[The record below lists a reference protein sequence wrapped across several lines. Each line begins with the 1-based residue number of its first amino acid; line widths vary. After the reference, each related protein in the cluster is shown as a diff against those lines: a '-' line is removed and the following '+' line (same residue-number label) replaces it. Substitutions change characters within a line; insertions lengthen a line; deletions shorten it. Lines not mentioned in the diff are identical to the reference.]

1 MTDPLRTPE
10 DYELF
15 IYSLPEQFR
24 IIKHST
30 MQFIRRGTTLARVI
44 GELHFEKDVRM
55 VVRERIVYH
64 RLPSVIDEYGYE
76 VWRGEEKLY
85 WYDPQPHPDTPTLQ
99 STHPHHKHIS
109 PDIKHNRIPAPEMS
123 FTRPN
128 LTILILEIEKM
139 LKTFPPKTSELK

>member
-30 MQFIRRGTTLARVI
+30 MQFIRRSTTLARVI

-55 VVRERIVYH
+55 VVRERIVFH
-64 RLPSVIDEYGYE
+64 RLPAVIDEYGYE
-76 VWRGEEKLY
+76 VWRGEE
-85 WYDPQPHPDTPTLQ
+85 
-99 STHPHHKHIS
+99 
-109 PDIKHNRIPAPEMS
+109 
-123 FTRPN
+123 
-128 LTILILEIEKM
+128 
-139 LKTFPPKTSELK
+139 